1 MSTITPTSHAY
12 HAAREAVRL
21 LETQSLPASAEAYQL
36 ALSFVQKADPALAA
50 AVEKLLSSG
59 APKPEDW
66 LTLHQ
71 QFFPEASFSR
81 QVMDAGDAMAEE
93 LRGVTESLKAAEART
108 RSYGDS
114 LHDASDRLADD
125 GDSRALI
132 ETVLAST
139 RQMEA
144 HARALEQQLQESA
157 AELNALRETLEQV
170 RSDAMTDSLTGVAN
184 RKRFEL
190 ELARLAA
197 EADRTR
203 RPMCLIMADI
213 DHFKRVNDTWG
224 HQTGDQIIRFVATVL
239 QRAAREGDLIAR
251 YGGEEFAIL
260 LPLANAAEA
269 QSIAE
274 TARRAIEQKKL
285 VRRSTNEDLGAV
297 TMSFGVAQRAQGE
310 TADDLIDRADRKLYE
325 SKNKG
330 RNRVTVDTIGFETRA
345 IA

>member
-1 MSTITPTSHAY
+1 LTTTASAQQAY
-12 HAAREAVRL
+12 SAAREAVRL
-21 LETQSLPASAEAYQL
+21 LEAEGLPATAEAYAV
-36 ALSFVQKADPALAA
+36 ALRYAQKSDPALNG
-50 AVEKLLSSG
+50 AVEKLLAAG
-59 APKPEDW
+59 APSPDAW
-66 LTLHQ
+66 LGLHQ
-71 QFFPEASFSR
+71 QFFPEAMLSR
-81 QVMDAGDAMAEE
+81 KVMAAGDAMAQE
-93 LRGVTESLKAAEART
+93 LRGVTASLKAAEAHT

-114 LHDASDRLADD
+114 LHNASDRLVDS

-132 ETVLAST
+132 EAVLTST
-139 RQMEA
+139 REMEA

-190 ELARLAA
+190 ELTRLAT

-203 RPMCLIMADI
+203 KPMCLVLADI

-239 QRAAREGDLIAR
+239 QRAGREGDLIAR
-251 YGGEEFAIL
+251 YGGEEFAML
-260 LPLANAAEA
+260 LPGANMAEA

-274 TARRAIEQKKL
+274 EARRAIEQKKL
-285 VRRSTNEDLGAV
+285 VRRSTNEDLGTV
-297 TMSFGVAQRAQGE
+297 TMSFGVAQRALGE
-310 TADDLIDRADRKLYE
+310 AGDNLIDRADRKLYE
-325 SKNKG
+325 SKSKG
-330 RNRVTVDTIGFETRA
+330 RNRVTVDNGGFEARA

>member
-1 MSTITPTSHAY
+1 
-12 HAAREAVRL
+12 L
-21 LETQSLPASAEAYQL
+21 G
-36 ALSFVQKADPALAA
+36 FVQKADPARAA

-59 APKPEDW
+59 APRPEDW

-71 QFFPEASFSR
+71 QFFPEASISR
-81 QVMDAGDAMAEE
+81 QVMDASDAMAQE

-108 RSYGDS
+108 RSYSNS
-114 LHDASDRLADD
+114 LNDASDRLADD

-170 RSDAMTDSLTGVAN
+170 RSDAMTDNLTGVAN

-260 LPLANAAEA
+260 LALANAAEA